1 MVNKTNKSS
10 TRKKSSGNTSSLKQG
25 DLKQG
30 DKVEWET
37 SQGKTKGTVKKK
49 VTRSMKI
56 KGHTVKA
63 SKENPQVLVK
73 SDKTGKQAAHKAK
86 SLKKVK
92 L

>member
-1 MVNKTNKSS
+1 MANKSNTQNNKS
-10 TRKKSSGNTSSLKQG
+10 KIQKESGSKSS
-25 DLKQG
+25 LKQG

-63 SKENPQVLVK
+63 SKENPQILVE
-73 SDKTGKQAAHKAK
+73 SDKTGKPAAHKAK

-92 L
+92 S

>member
-1 MVNKTNKSS
+1 MASTKQNKTH
-10 TRKKSSGNTSSLKQG
+10 KKASVSERTLSIK
-25 DLKQG
+25 KG

-49 VTRSMKI
+49 VTKPMKI

-63 SKENPQVLVK
+63 SEGNPQLLVE
-73 SDKTGKQAAHKAK
+73 SDKTGEQAAHKAQ

-92 L
+92 S